1 MAEFATDDIA
11 FLDRLD
17 RHPGWAFTPEAAPEE
32 RIRALAGF
40 LRHYSSRMGSAA
52 EQATWLANWID
63 DHADDTDALDLAG
76 EHLCALI
83 DELDGALAYAAAEL
97 VLALR
102 TAAVTDGNGSGA

>member
-11 FLDRLD
+11 FLDHLD
-17 RHPGWAFTPEAAPEE
+17 RHPGWAFTPAASPEE

-40 LRHYSSRMGSAA
+40 LRHYSARMGSAA
-52 EQATWLANWID
+52 EQARWLANWID
-63 DHADDTDALDLAG
+63 DHADDPSALRLAG

-83 DELDGALAYAAAEL
+83 DDLDGAVAYAAAEL

-102 TAAVTDGNGSGA
+102 TAAVTDGSRPEA

>member
-17 RHPGWAFTPEAAPEE
+17 RHPGWAFTPDASPDE

-52 EQATWLANWID
+52 EQATWLADWID
-63 DHADDTDALDLAG
+63 DHADDADALGLAG

-83 DELDGALAYAAAEL
+83 DELDGAVAYAAAEL

-102 TAAVTDGNGSGA
+102 AAAVTDGTGPEA